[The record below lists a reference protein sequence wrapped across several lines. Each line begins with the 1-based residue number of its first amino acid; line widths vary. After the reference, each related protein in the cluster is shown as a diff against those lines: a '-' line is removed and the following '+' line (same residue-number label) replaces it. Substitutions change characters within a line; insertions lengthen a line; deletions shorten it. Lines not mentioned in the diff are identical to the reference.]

1 MPLTCVQKQSQKHP
15 SPGDFDVDRKVGVQL
30 ETSPD
35 RREGPDQITLQQ
47 GIGIFGRARPKVVQ
61 WGHDQRQG
69 AYGY

>member
-1 MPLTCVQKQSQKHP
+1 
-15 SPGDFDVDRKVGVQL
+15 VGVQL

-61 WGHDQRQG
+61 WGPDQRQG